1 MKQRDNTERII
12 RPEMKV
18 TVVRSNAEFRTG
30 NVCMNNIDRI
40 KSNPIQSNPIESIA
54 FSISFFF
61 VLHIYVYVMYI
72 CGDDDFTP
80 LLGGRI
86 ILMVMVDGVVVLVV
100 VAGLA
105 VERE

>member
-40 KSNPIQSNPIESIA
+40 KSNPIQSNQSPLVSL
-54 FSISFFF
+54 FFLF
-61 VLHIYVYVMYI
+61 YIYMY
-72 CGDDDFTP
+72 
-80 LLGGRI
+80 
-86 ILMVMVDGVVVLVV
+86 M
-100 VAGLA
+100 
-105 VERE
+105 

>member
-40 KSNPIQSNPIESIA
+40 ESNPIQSNQSPLV
-54 FSISFFF
+54 SFFF
-61 VLHIYVYVMYI
+61 VLHIYIYMS
-72 CGDDDFTP
+72 
-80 LLGGRI
+80 
-86 ILMVMVDGVVVLVV
+86 M
-100 VAGLA
+100 
-105 VERE
+105 

>member
-40 KSNPIQSNPIESIA
+40 KSNPIQSNQSPLVSL
-54 FSISFFF
+54 FFCF
-61 VLHIYVYVMYI
+61 TYI
-72 CGDDDFTP
+72 CICNVY
-80 LLGGRI
+80 LR
-86 ILMVMVDGVVVLVV
+86 
-100 VAGLA
+100 
-105 VERE
+105 